1 MVEEETQKAR
11 QVREIAGFSKRIT
24 GGDEDTAKGLP
35 MNMEQLETFL
45 SSLDEGQRKAAKSLF
60 EEILEK
66 GGVVAFDELGHKR
79 SVKGNKELPK
89 EYAEKILSG
98 DLKLA
103 DLRDPVIAADIGDV
117 ADYDLSAFEAEA

>member
-1 MVEEETQKAR
+1 M
-11 QVREIAGFSKRIT
+11 
-24 GGDEDTAKGLP
+24 
-35 MNMEQLETFL
+35 
-45 SSLDEGQRKAAKSLF
+45 
-60 EEILEK
+60 
-66 GGVVAFDELGHKR
+66 VAFDELGHKR

-117 ADYDLSAFEAEA
+117 ADYDLSAFEEED